1 MVYCEI
7 ENNKDEAGK
16 EVPCLKGKQ
25 RPEENKQRKVLP
37 ISMDAGFFFERA
49 VSSLDRHHYDKALK
63 YFRKAV
69 EYEPD
74 NPVNHCNMAG
84 ILSEMGDY
92 AASNAAL
99 SVVLD
104 EIDPSMTECY
114 FYMANNYANMEMFEE
129 AEDALITYLEQDPN
143 GQFLLEAEEM
153 MDLLQYELNRPTQV
167 KSIKAMEGAFE
178 HDKARELLEE
188 GKFTQAVQML
198 EDIVENNPDFLAAR
212 NNLALG
218 YYYLGLFPKALDT
231 IHDVLEREPGNL
243 HGLCNLAILY
253 QHAGETARLIEL
265 AVRLSKIVPFH
276 QEHVFKLA
284 TTMGILGQHGAAY
297 SHFSR
302 LLKNEDMKYDPSLS
316 HYAAVAAYN
325 TGNYEAANRL
335 WHQVKRLDPESEI
348 ADFYIDRLE
357 QINAGA
363 EESASS
369 HPVSYQYHLPFEEQ
383 FKLWQ
388 NEQEGIPSEIRE
400 NPLVRSSFFWAL
412 RHGDSKTKL
421 QVIQAFG
428 LIADLEVEEALKA
441 FLLEPEEDPY
451 LKDAALFVLRYL
463 GVKKP
468 LPVCSGD
475 TTTIVDPSL
484 VSTKL
489 PVWKREWQE
498 VIDLAMQHIKLSS
511 DLSQQ
516 LDLET
521 LWAEFLSL
529 LYPNTPSITHIEGW
543 AAALEYLIAKMHR
556 HPVSYEAVAERYGIS
571 ASTVRR
577 YTSRI
582 DEVCRVKEKMETIFP
597 SVQ

>member
-1 MVYCEI
+1 M
-7 ENNKDEAGK
+7 
-16 EVPCLKGKQ
+16 
-25 RPEENKQRKVLP
+25 
-37 ISMDAGFFFERA
+37 
-49 VSSLDRHHYDKALK
+49 
-63 YFRKAV
+63 
-69 EYEPD
+69 
-74 NPVNHCNMAG
+74 
-84 ILSEMGDY
+84 
-92 AASNAAL
+92 
-99 SVVLD
+99 
-104 EIDPSMTECY
+104 
-114 FYMANNYANMEMFEE
+114 
-129 AEDALITYLEQDPN
+129 
-143 GQFLLEAEEM
+143 
-153 MDLLQYELNRPTQV
+153 
-167 KSIKAMEGAFE
+167 
-178 HDKARELLEE
+178 
-188 GKFTQAVQML
+188 
-198 EDIVENNPDFLAAR
+198 
-212 NNLALG
+212 
-218 YYYLGLFPKALDT
+218 FPKALDT